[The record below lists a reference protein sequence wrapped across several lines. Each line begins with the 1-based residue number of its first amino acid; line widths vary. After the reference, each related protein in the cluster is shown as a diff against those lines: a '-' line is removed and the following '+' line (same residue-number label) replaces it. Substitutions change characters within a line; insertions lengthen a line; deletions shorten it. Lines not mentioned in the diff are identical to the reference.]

1 MLKPKL
7 QRKLTFF
14 SILSALVISHN
25 VHALPID
32 WHGVFGVDTT
42 LIDSFRRI
50 DKPQESIS
58 NTGSQEVPLASGAHA
73 NASWQSYIFRLN
85 PDLIVNDAATIK
97 AEITNGYP
105 RGGRL
110 GDASGNGKRAGMGN
124 ALYYY
129 NSASTSED
137 TLVLNKLYMELYS
150 DTATYKIG
158 RHSSHWGLG
167 AIYNGG
173 DQTWDRHLFTRDGV
187 TVDLNLGNFKI
198 SPFWSKVA
206 AGNSLT
212 RATYAK
218 EYGISILYDNTERE
232 LSFGILFA
240 KKQANKSNVTDT
252 TQIEGT
258 SQSLGE
264 TDAQITDLY
273 FKKGFGDFNFS
284 VEVPIMGGEIGTVY
298 SGGGKAK
305 YKAKAI
311 ITETSYRLNNRWKLG
326 LNAGMVDGHAGS
338 QSDFGALYLNPN
350 YQIANLLFRYN
361 MRAVSNPSAESVY
374 DSYITNAL
382 YAKFFATYETEKW
395 LWDMGLVYAKARE
408 AAKAGGKAF
417 NHESNRL
424 FDATANQSDDL
435 GMEIDLGFN
444 YKWNSEVHLGGS
456 LAYLFTG
463 DYYGYT
469 NTATENATKDSWAAS
484 LRAAITF

>member
-1 MLKPKL
+1 MLQPKP
-7 QRKLTFF
+7 QRKFYFL
-14 SILSALVISHN
+14 SILAALVVSHN
-25 VHALPID
+25 VYALPID

-50 DKPQESIS
+50 DKPQQSIS
-58 NTGSQEVPLASGAHA
+58 NTGSQEVPLAAGNHA

-97 AEITNGYP
+97 AEITSGYP

-110 GDASGNGKRAGMGN
+110 GDSSGNGKRAGMGN

-129 NSASTSED
+129 NSAAVSEE
-137 TLVLNKLYMELYS
+137 TLKLNKLYMELYS

-167 AIYNGG
+167 AVLNGG
-173 DQTWDRHLFTRDGV
+173 DNTWDRHLFTRDGI

-198 SPFWSKVA
+198 SPYWSKVA

-218 EYGISILYDNTERE
+218 EYGISLLYDNTERE
-232 LSFGILFA
+232 LAFGILFS
-240 KKQANKSNVTDT
+240 KKQANKNNVTDT
-252 TQIEGT
+252 TEIEGT
-258 SQSLGE
+258 ARTLGE
-264 TDAQITDLY
+264 TDASITDIYLR
-273 FKKGFGDFNFS
+273 KGFGDFNFS

-311 ITETSYRLNNRWKLG
+311 ITESTYRLNNRWKLG

-350 YQIANLLFRYN
+350 YQVAYLLFRYN
-361 MRAVSNPSAESVY
+361 MRAVSNPNSEDVY

-382 YAKFFATYETEKW
+382 YAKFFAEFETDKW
-395 LWDMGLVYAKARE
+395 MWDMALIYAKARE
-408 AAKAGGKAF
+408 TAKTGAKAF
-417 NHESNRL
+417 NHESNKL
-424 FDATANQSDDL
+424 FDAVADQSDDL
-435 GMEIDLGFN
+435 GMELDLGFT

-456 LAYLFTG
+456 LGYLFTG
-463 DYYGYT
+463 DYYAYT
-469 NTATENATKDSWAAS
+469 NTATKNEAKNSYAAQ
-484 LRAAITF
+484 LRASISF